1 MSLDEPAN
9 GKQCRYIALLC
20 MRLGIR
26 QPLEEQP
33 MSRGEAGVRIRDL
46 KNSSRKE
53 VSNGIS
59 NSRTSYGCCGESD

>member
-20 MRLGIR
+20 MKLGIR

-46 KNSSRKE
+46 KNLSRKGVKE
-53 VSNGIS
+53 NA
-59 NSRTSYGCCGESD
+59 NSSIKPSQEAKSK